1 MDGSIAGWEQGAVE
15 LCDVSEET
23 SSPIG
28 SSEDGIAHQSCAKS
42 GQGARPLYPYLYQ
55 VTK

>member
-1 MDGSIAGWEQGAVE
+1 MDGSIAGWEQGDVE

-23 SSPIG
+23 SSPVG

-42 GQGARPLYPYLYQ
+42 GQGAKSPNKSLAR
-55 VTK
+55 KRK